1 MEINKN
7 KYNNTKYE
15 SDDTLN
21 YSLSSISLHFNREN
35 FEKDRNLE
43 IYIKDKDKLLKEYT
57 FLKKIGQ
64 GTFGVVILAIH
75 KITNEK
81 VAIKI
86 LDKEKITQKTDIAR
100 VKKEIEILKKLRHNN
115 IVHLYNVIDTLTNI
129 FLIMEYVNG
138 IELFDYITKNK
149 CIKESEACYFYQ
161 QIISGIEY
169 LGKLNITHRDIKP
182 ENLLVS
188 NDKKIKIVDFGL
200 SNTYKNNE
208 LLKTACGSPFYAAPE
223 MIKGEKYNGNKV
235 DIWSSGIVLY
245 AMVCGYLPFEDKDNQ
260 KLYQKIIE
268 GKLEF
273 PPFLS
278 DEAKDII
285 SHILNVNPGKR
296 YQINDIKNHTWFNM
310 INPKLSMTEGLLL
323 NKYIIPFDER
333 VILYISKK
341 FNLDIVEI
349 KLNILFNKHNQ
360 LTTTYYLIIN
370 KKIRNKEETIGDMSS
385 NIFNE
390 YIHNKKNRLSYYDL
404 DINQVINERI
414 KKGKKIENKNE
425 NKVFNMENI
434 IAHGSFNKYM
444 INHHNSYNQSIPKY
458 RKIINSCENLNKN
471 KKRLKLENQ
480 IEKNNENNEN
490 DENELKFTKI
500 NINNIIIPKN
510 FLTYSYIKNNHKYVN
525 LTEKEKINNNQNI
538 SKEYKR
544 NNYYEKNNY
553 EINNIKDNFRGK
565 KIETININLRS
576 ERYKS
581 FQNTPYSYKDKPF
594 LNIQNSNNIFLE
606 NEKDNNYLINPI
618 QKVNKLLYNK
628 KNTSEGIYNFNT
640 TKNNLISTPELKD
653 KFLYS
658 KFGKKTKKE
667 ILTSYKK
674 KKVLSFSFQKPKNI
688 LNNNNNLVDSLTNNI
703 NTVKINGNINA
714 KKKSNMGNN
723 SFNYIKLMDVSE
735 GNNFYSHNF
744 HPKSKL
750 FTYKKIK
757 ISGLSNK
764 FNVSGRT
771 ESNDSKKINI
781 SSNPSFNTY
790 EYSNT
795 IQINNIISNDK
806 KNNCFYSKL
815 SHKTTNNDENE
826 MFFENPVINHIYD
839 RKYIGKNV
847 DNESI
852 KLNIENKNNNIEKEI
867 ILNKIK
873 NNKKIDY
880 KNNDIRKNK
889 LAISNNLNNISN
901 YKIDNS
907 TISNY
912 SNIYCNKNNSLIN
925 NPKNNIDL
933 FNKSLKTNLYLFKK
947 PRISIFENENKNLNI
962 DHKAKEKG
970 TEMKNKKKDYLR
982 DSFTRKSNL
991 LNKISVRHFGIES
1004 KDYTP
1009 FDLYSLAFHTKENE
1023 IKDSLI
1029 KELNIKR
1036 IKFNEKRNKICC
1048 FKKDL
1053 RFELNVEKMD
1063 ENIFVIKFF
1072 KKLEERTFNNIYKD
1086 LCRNILNVFNK
1097 KYYCK

>member
-7 KYNNTKYE
+7 KYNNIKYE

-21 YSLSSISLHFNREN
+21 YSLSSISLHFNRDN
-35 FEKDRNLE
+35 FEKDKNLE

-100 VKKEIEILKKLRHNN
+100 VKKEIDILKKLRHKN
-115 IVHLYNVIDTLTNI
+115 IVHLFNVIDTLTNI
-129 FLIMEYVNG
+129 FLIMEYTNG

-188 NDKKIKIVDFGL
+188 NDKMIKIVDFGL

-223 MIKGEKYNGNKV
+223 MIKGEKYNGDKV

-245 AMVCGYLPFEDKDNQ
+245 AMICGYLPFEDNDNQ

-285 SHILNVNPGKR
+285 SHILDVKPDRR
-296 YQINDIKNHTWFNM
+296 YQIRDIKNHSWFNM
-310 INPKLSMTEGLLL
+310 VNPKLTMTEGLLL
-323 NKYIIPFDER
+323 NKYIIPFDEN

-360 LTTTYYLIIN
+360 LTTTYYLLIN
-370 KKIRNKEETIGDMSS
+370 KKIKNKEETIGDMSS
-385 NIFNE
+385 DIFNE
-390 YIHNKKNRLSYYDL
+390 YIHNKQNRLSYYDL
-404 DINQVINERI
+404 DINQIINERI
-414 KKGKKIENKNE
+414 KKGKKIENKNK
-425 NKVFNMENI
+425 NKTINMDSI
-434 IAHGSFNKYM
+434 IAHGSFNRYI

-458 RKIINSCENLNKN
+458 RKIINSCENVNKN
-471 KKRLKLENQ
+471 KKRLKLE
-480 IEKNNENNEN
+480 KNNEN
-490 DENELKFTKI
+490 DKNELKFTKI

-510 FLTYSYIKNNHKYVN
+510 FLTYSYIKNNIN
-525 LTEKEKINNNQNI
+525 LNEKEKINNNSNI
-538 SKEYKR
+538 SKEYR
-544 NNYYEKNNY
+544 NNDYYE
-553 EINNIKDNFRGK
+553 IDNIKNDLREK
-565 KIETININLRS
+565 KIESININLKS

-581 FQNTPYSYKDKPF
+581 IQNTPFSNKDKPF
-594 LNIQNSNNIFLE
+594 LNIKNNNNIFLD
-606 NEKDNNYLINPI
+606 NEKENNLLINPI
-618 QKVNKLLYNK
+618 KNINKLLYNK
-628 KNTSEGIYNFNT
+628 KNTFEEIYNYNT
-640 TKNNLISTPELKD
+640 TRNNLISTPELKE
-653 KFLYS
+653 KFFYN
-658 KFGKKTKKE
+658 KFGKKTRKE
-667 ILTSYKK
+667 MLTSYKK
-674 KKVLSFSFQKPKNI
+674 KKVLSFSFQKSKNI

-703 NTVKINGNINA
+703 NIVKMNDNMNVR
-714 KKKSNMGNN
+714 KKSNIGND
-723 SFNYIKLMDVSE
+723 SFNCIKLMDVSE
-735 GNNFYSHNF
+735 GNNFYSNNF

-757 ISGLSNK
+757 ISGISKK

-781 SSNPSFNTY
+781 SLNPSFNTY
-790 EYSNT
+790 ENTST
-795 IQINNIISNDK
+795 IQINNFISNDK

-826 MFFENPVINHIYD
+826 MIFENPVINHIYD
-839 RKYIGKNV
+839 RKYIGKKVKNC
-847 DNESI
+847 NEKI
-852 KLNIENKNNNIEKEI
+852 NIENKSNNKEKEI

-873 NNKKIDY
+873 INKNIDF
-880 KNNDIRKNK
+880 KNKDIRSNK
-889 LAISNNLNNISN
+889 LVASNNLNNISN
-901 YKIDNS
+901 YKVNNS
-907 TISNY
+907 SICNY
-912 SNIYCNKNNSLIN
+912 SNIYSNKNKSLIN
-925 NPKNNIDL
+925 HSKNNNDL
-933 FNKSLKTNLYLFKK
+933 VNKSLNTNLYLFKK
-947 PRISIFENENKNLNI
+947 PRISFCENESNNFYI
-962 DHKAKEKG
+962 EQKAKEKG
-970 TEMKNKKKDYLR
+970 TEIKNKKKDYLR
-982 DSFTRKSNL
+982 DSITRKSNL
-991 LNKISVRHFGIES
+991 LNKISIRNFGIEN

-1009 FDLYSLAFHTKENE
+1009 FDLYSLAFNTKENE
-1023 IKDSLI
+1023 IKDTLI

-1036 IKFNEKRNKICC
+1036 IKFNEKKNKICC

-1053 RFELNVEKMD
+1053 RFELNVEKIN
-1063 ENIFVIKFF
+1063 ENIYAIKFF

-1086 LCRNILNVFNK
+1086 LCMNILNVFNK
-1097 KYYCK
+1097 KCFCK

>member
-21 YSLSSISLHFNREN
+21 YSLSSISLHFNRKN

-100 VKKEIEILKKLRHNN
+100 VKKEIDILKKLRHNN

-129 FLIMEYVNG
+129 FLIMEYTNG

-149 CIKESEACYFYQ
+149 CVKESEACYFYQ
-161 QIISGIEY
+161 QIVSGIEY

-223 MIKGEKYNGNKV
+223 MIKGEKYNGDKV

-245 AMVCGYLPFEDKDNQ
+245 AMVCGYLPFEDNDNQ

-285 SHILNVNPGKR
+285 SHILNVNPDKR
-296 YQINDIKNHTWFNM
+296 YQINEIKNHIWFNM

-323 NKYIIPFDER
+323 NKYIIPFDEN

-360 LTTTYYLIIN
+360 LTTTYYLLIN

-425 NKVFNMENI
+425 NKTINMESI

-458 RKIINSCENLNKN
+458 RKIINSCENINKN
-471 KKRLKLENQ
+471 KKRLKLENH
-480 IEKNNENNEN
+480 IEKNNEN
-490 DENELKFTKI
+490 DKNELKFTKI

-510 FLTYSYIKNNHKYVN
+510 FLTYSYIKNNHKYIN
-525 LTEKEKINNNQNI
+525 LTEKEKANNNQNI
-538 SKEYKR
+538 SKEYK
-544 NNYYEKNNY
+544 NNDYYGKNNY
-553 EINNIKDNFRGK
+553 EIDNIKNNFKER
-565 KIETININLRS
+565 KIESININLKS

-581 FQNTPYSYKDKPF
+581 FQNTPFSNKGKPF
-594 LNIQNSNNIFLE
+594 LNIQNNNNVFLE
-606 NEKDNNYLINPI
+606 NEKESEFLINPI
-618 QKVNKLLYNK
+618 QKINKLLYNK
-628 KNTSEGIYNFNT
+628 KSTFEGIYNYNT
-640 TKNNLISTPELKD
+640 TKNNLINTPELKE

-658 KFGKKTKKE
+658 KFGKKTRKE

-674 KKVLSFSFQKPKNI
+674 KKVLSFSFQKSKNI
-688 LNNNNNLVDSLTNNI
+688 LNNNNNLIDSLTNNI
-703 NTVKINGNINA
+703 NTVKINDNINV
-714 KKKSNMGNN
+714 KKKYNMGKD

-735 GNNFYSHNF
+735 GNNFYSNNF

-750 FTYKKIK
+750 FTYKRIK
-757 ISGLSNK
+757 ISGISKK

-771 ESNDSKKINI
+771 ESNDSKKKNI

-790 EYSNT
+790 ESTNT
-795 IQINNIISNDK
+795 IQINNLISNDI

-815 SHKTTNNDENE
+815 SHKTTNNDDKE
-826 MFFENPVINHIYD
+826 MIFENPVINHIYD
-839 RKYIGKNV
+839 RKYIEKKF
-847 DNESI
+847 DNENKKI
-852 KLNIENKNNNIEKEI
+852 NIENKSNNIEKEI

-873 NNKKIDY
+873 NNKKIDF
-880 KNNDIRKNK
+880 KNKDIRKNK
-889 LAISNNLNNISN
+889 LLISNNLNNISN
-901 YKIDNS
+901 NKIGNS
-907 TISNY
+907 SISNY
-912 SNIYCNKNNSLIN
+912 SNIYCNKNNSLIDQS
-925 NPKNNIDL
+925 KNNNDL
-933 FNKSLKTNLYLFKK
+933 INKSLNTNLYLFKK
-947 PRISIFENENKNLNI
+947 PRISIYENESKNLNI
-962 DHKAKEKG
+962 EHKTKEKG

-982 DSFTRKSNL
+982 DSITRKSNL
-991 LNKISVRHFGIES
+991 LNKISVRNFGVEN
-1004 KDYTP
+1004 KDYYIP
-1009 FDLYSLAFHTKENE
+1009 FDLYSITFHTKENE

-1036 IKFNEKRNKICC
+1036 IKSNEKRNKICC

-1053 RFELNVEKMD
+1053 RFELNIEKMD

-1072 KKLEERTFNNIYKD
+1072 KKLEERTFNNNYKD
-1086 LCRNILNVFNK
+1086 LCMNILNIFNK
-1097 KYYCK
+1097 KYFCK